1 MNTITQKMVQKT
13 KEDIIKDQFKDIT
26 NLVNTVQD
34 IEAMI
39 FGILDDKVN
48 TTFTESEID
57 DHKHKLANLLED
69 NGVYEMVRNRERSDY
84 YE

>member
-1 MNTITQKMVQKT
+1 MLI
-13 KEDIIKDQFKDIT
+13 D
-26 NLVNTVQD
+26 
-34 IEAMI
+34 
-39 FGILDDKVN
+39 ILDDKVN

>member
-1 MNTITQKMVQKT
+1 MKMKAVY
-13 KEDIIKDQFKDIT
+13 ELNKDIT

-34 IEAMI
+34 IEAMLI
-39 FGILDDKVN
+39 DILEDKVN

-69 NGVYEMVRNRERSDY
+69 NMVYDLVRNVEKGN
-84 YE
+84 

>member
-1 MNTITQKMVQKT
+1 MKMKAVY
-13 KEDIIKDQFKDIT
+13 ELNKDIT

-34 IEAMI
+34 IEAMLI
-39 FGILDDKVN
+39 DILDDKVN

>member
-34 IEAMI
+34 IEAMLI
-39 FGILDDKVN
+39 DILEDKTN